1 MRRTVRSRCDCA
13 DNVWTERRT
22 RVDANDARGQCAT
35 HRSQTYLVSL
45 VLYDRCD
52 AQFYATHLWVSL
64 ALRKRTFSKINRS
77 QSREIVSDSI
87 NQTDAYFVN
96 TVAVY

>member
-13 DNVWTERRT
+13 DNVWTVRRT
-22 RVDANDARGQCAT
+22 RVDANDFRTQCAT

-52 AQFYATHLWVSL
+52 AQLYATHLWVSL

-77 QSREIVSDSI
+77 QSREIVSDST
-87 NQTDAYFVN
+87 NQTDTYFVN
-96 TVAVY
+96 TVSVY